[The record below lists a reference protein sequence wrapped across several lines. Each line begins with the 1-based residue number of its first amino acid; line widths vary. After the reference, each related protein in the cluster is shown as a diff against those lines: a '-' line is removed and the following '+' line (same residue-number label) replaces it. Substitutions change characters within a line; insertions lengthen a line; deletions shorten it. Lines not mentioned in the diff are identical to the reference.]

1 LAVSYAAAAA
11 PSLAPYFLVD
21 AADVAFLELTCFHS
35 VPAAAGCLVL
45 RHGAPAPLSWASSSS
60 FYVSLAA
67 VNPMSRALRDL
78 LTFVPFYI
86 HSSNN

>member
-1 LAVSYAAAAA
+1 MAVSYAAAAA

-45 RHGAPAPLSWASSSS
+45 RHGAPAPLSCASSSS

-67 VNPMSRALRDL
+67 VNPM
-78 LTFVPFYI
+78 
-86 HSSNN
+86 